1 MIHDWPDQNV
11 QYLNLKAHKGIVS
24 LFKDGTKTLLKI
36 DLKNWLMTEAGT
48 GCMQR
53 LMSPVQCLYIRFG
66 HTEWINKTSPLWLS
80 PYPVTVLSLFLLRP
94 EPSSENSL
102 KTHAALCCQTH
113 NMHTLPPSACSRTSA
128 RYRWKRWWE
137 GTRVKLHLFVLLHCP
152 TSALFK
158 VLGGF
163 LCEGSCT
170 EVLLRW
176 VCYLLWQLS
185 A

>member
-1 MIHDWPDQNV
+1 M
-11 QYLNLKAHKGIVS
+11 S

-94 EPSSENSL
+94 EPSSE
-102 KTHAALCCQTH
+102 KER
-113 NMHTLPPSACSRTSA
+113 HTLPSAVKHTTCTLSPPLPAPELVHVIDERGGGRGHESSYTSSCCCI
-128 RYRWKRWWE
+128 
-137 GTRVKLHLFVLLHCP
+137 VLP
-152 TSALFK
+152 Q
-158 VLGGF
+158 
-163 LCEGSCT
+163 LC
-170 EVLLRW
+170 LR
-176 VCYLLWQLS
+176 C
-185 A
+185 